1 MMFWMLWPL
10 HEEGHC
16 PFEQHPLEPR
26 SAVVEQVPD
35 CAAAWAT
42 NNASTTGAV
51 GDLKSIG

>member
-1 MMFWMLWPL
+1 MFCMLWPL